1 MILFF
6 LVFGACALPIGAQGS
21 MLTPPVDG
29 LTTLS
34 SISSDTLLESI
45 RFYRRFQKPKEK
57 LASGLVEKRAAQEL
71 DEKKIMDDE
80 PVQYMGLAWMLDY
93 TYYQAT
99 SPSAGGQ
106 PSFVDQTH
114 TFGFG
119 LDLRLSDRGGMAMYA
134 GLQLMPAENYEQ
146 GIFHLRFD
154 FLIPLNADYRLKD
167 PRYEHIDESD
177 ATQYYMRQI
186 QVKQA
191 EKVPDSQNFPQI
203 LTALNFNFNRH
214 DKGTTDS
221 GRTAGNTLTDD
232 VILNQASSGPE
243 LIFLSSP
250 TFRIRASAL
259 FYYYDAS
266 VDSFVTN
273 FSAGVNRPVEGLGLA
288 NLIGYQDVL
297 MTFPQDSFD
306 ESFSYDTS
314 PSTTFEFNAN
324 QSTYALTGPG
334 MSLGFA
340 AILRYVPSEHWQL
353 KFGVDFTNST
363 NSSLTGA
370 FGLNYL
376 L

>member
-6 LVFGACALPIGAQGS
+6 LAFGACGLPLTARGSLITPSPDGLS
-21 MLTPPVDG
+21 MLSA
-29 LTTLS
+29 LS
-34 SISSDTLLESI
+34 ADTLFESI
-45 RFYRRFQKPKEK
+45 RLYRRFQKPKEK
-57 LASGLVEKRAAQEL
+57 LGSGLVEKRVAQEV
-71 DEKKIMDDE
+71 DEKKVMEDE
-80 PVQYMGLAWMLDY
+80 PVQYLGLAWMLDY
-93 TYYQAT
+93 DFYQAT
-99 SPSAGGQ
+99 RPSAGGQ

-119 LDLRLSDRGGMAMYA
+119 LDLRLSDRGGMTAYA
-134 GLQLMPAENYEQ
+134 ALQLMPAEDYEQ

-167 PRYEHIDESD
+167 PRYEHIDEND
-177 ATQYYMRQI
+177 ATQYYMKQI
-186 QVKQA
+186 QIKQA
-191 EKVPDSQNFPQI
+191 EKIPDSQNFPQFHA
-203 LTALNFNFNRH
+203 ALNFNFNRH

-221 GRTAGNTLTDD
+221 GRTVGNTLTND

-243 LIFLSSP
+243 IVFLSSSS
-250 TFRIRASAL
+250 FRIRASAL
-259 FYYYDAS
+259 FYYYDSS

-273 FSAGVNRPVEGLGLA
+273 FSEGASRPVEGIGLA

-297 MTFPQDSFD
+297 LTFPQNSFD
-306 ESFSYDTS
+306 EGFSYDAG

-340 AILRYVPSEHWQL
+340 AVLRYASSQHWQL
-353 KFGVDFTNST
+353 QFGVDFTDST
-363 NSSLTGA
+363 SSSVTGA